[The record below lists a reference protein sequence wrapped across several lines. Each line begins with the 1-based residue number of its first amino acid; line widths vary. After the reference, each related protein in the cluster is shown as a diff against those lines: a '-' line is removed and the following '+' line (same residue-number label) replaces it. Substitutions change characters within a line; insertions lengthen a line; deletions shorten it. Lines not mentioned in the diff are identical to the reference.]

1 VKYHSFCDHLAK
13 WVPSRCRPKP
23 IASLLPDLPSQ
34 KLETPPPPWSGPT
47 LILEPRYH

>member
-1 VKYHSFCDHLAK
+1 MKYHSFCDHLAK

-34 KLETPPPPWSGPT
+34 KLETPPPPLVRT
-47 LILEPRYH
+47 HLDPRA